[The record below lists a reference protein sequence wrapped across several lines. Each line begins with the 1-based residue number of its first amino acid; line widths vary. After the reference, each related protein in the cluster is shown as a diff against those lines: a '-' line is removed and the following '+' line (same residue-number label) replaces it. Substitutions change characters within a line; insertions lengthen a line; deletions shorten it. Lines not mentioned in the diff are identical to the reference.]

1 MLEQSDG
8 IRSQVAN
15 LLHLRELD
23 VRRLGP
29 ERGHPQGVAL
39 HVGDAERAI
48 LGAEGEQVGLAPR
61 AAGDGLVVLPHHGGN
76 TLGNLLGCENICAV
90 QLLYFKSSIEL
101 KSRETL

>member
-15 LLHLRELD
+15 LLHFRKLD

-29 ERGHPQGVAL
+29 ERGHPQGV
-39 HVGDAERAI
+39 
-48 LGAEGEQVGLAPR
+48 APR